1 MWLSDLFETYIVV
14 LELGRIN
21 VQVVMGFPQSKNILL
36 LDIHI
41 VHELQYVVVILL
53 LIFFGF
59 LDEIFLI

>member
-1 MWLSDLFETYIVV
+1 MWPSDLFETYIVV

-36 LDIHI
+36 FDIHI
-41 VHELQYVVVILL
+41 VHELQYVIVILL
-53 LIFFGF
+53 FIFFGF